1 MKHSLLY
8 SLICILV
15 IVSAGSAQYISKY
28 EQPISTPIFFIPT
41 SDSIHTLN
49 LNEDSLIAAQIG
61 TVDTAVNSPKSTTIA
76 MLSSMVIP
84 GTGQLYNESYWKA
97 PVVWGFTYYFYSIYH
112 NQDKQYKEQKA
123 LYEKVMA
130 GVDTA
135 HSQTIINNIITAA
148 KPYREQRDFYK
159 NQRNE
164 FGWYLAITY
173 ILNVV
178 DAYVDAAL
186 FNFEVSPNLQGTSDW
201 RMNMRVPIRR

>member
-8 SLICILV
+8 PLICILV

-28 EQPISTPIFFIPT
+28 EQPISTPIFFTPI
-41 SDSIHTLN
+41 SDSLRTLN

-61 TVDTAVNSPKSTTIA
+61 TADTAVNSPKSTSIA
-76 MLSSMVIP
+76 MLSSMIIP

-112 NQDKQYKEQKA
+112 NQDKQYKEQRA

-135 HSQTIINNIITAA
+135 HSQTIINNIIAAA
-148 KPYREQRDFYK
+148 KPFRDQRDFYK

-201 RMNMRVPIRR
+201 RMSMRVPIRK